1 MLKKH
6 QDFKIDISDIKDNKK
21 FILKEDSIIKMAIKN
36 KDLIIIK
43 DFRKIRNFNIWVR
56 MKAQNCWLQAYNL
69 TL

>member
-1 MLKKH
+1 LLKKH

-56 MKAQNCWLQAYNL
+56 MKAQNC
-69 TL
+69 

>member
-56 MKAQNCWLQAYNL
+56 MKAQNC
-69 TL
+69 

>member
-6 QDFKIDISDIKDNKK
+6 QDFKIDISDIKENKK

-56 MKAQNCWLQAYNL
+56 MKAQNC
-69 TL
+69 

>member
-6 QDFKIDISDIKDNKK
+6 QDFKIDISDIKDIKK
-21 FILKEDSIIKMAIKN
+21 IILKEDCIIKMAINN

-56 MKAQNCWLQAYNL
+56 IKAQNC
-69 TL
+69 